1 MNASHMK
8 SRVLF
13 LIVCCSVACT
23 TNTADTNDEKNIVGK
38 RMAFNLA
45 IADHNISKM
54 GEYCDQ
60 DIIVIT
66 SRNARFLGKDQYAA
80 GLDQE
85 FKSKDDVV
93 YMRTPESIKIFPSW
107 EMAAESGLWVG
118 KWKNGNEAIEVE
130 GTYYAK
136 WKKKNGQW
144 FITAEVFTPLK
155 CLGDSYCS
163 AHPE

>member
-1 MNASHMK
+1 MK
-8 SRVLF
+8 SYILL
-13 LIVCCSVACT
+13 LISCCIACT
-23 TNTADTNDEKNIVGK
+23 TNTADTEDEKMIVDK

-45 IADHNISKM
+45 IADHDISKM

-60 DIIVIT
+60 DITVIT
-66 SRNARFLGKDQYAA
+66 SRNSKFLSKDQYAA
-80 GLDQE
+80 GLGQE
-85 FKSKDDVV
+85 FKSKEDVV

-118 KWKNGNEAIEVE
+118 KWKNGSEAIEVE

-155 CLGDSYCS
+155 CIGGSYCMD
-163 AHPE
+163 PPK

>member
-1 MNASHMK
+1 MK
-8 SRVLF
+8 SYILL
-13 LIVCCSVACT
+13 LISCCIACT
-23 TNTADTNDEKNIVGK
+23 TNTADTNDEKMIVAK

-45 IADHNISKM
+45 IADHDISKM

-60 DIIVIT
+60 DIMVIT
-66 SRNARFLGKDQYAA
+66 SRNSKFLGKDQYAA

-85 FKSKDDVV
+85 FKSKEDVV
-93 YMRTPESIKIFPSW
+93 YMRTPESIKVFSTW

-118 KWKNGNEAIEVE
+118 KWKNGTEAIEIE

-155 CLGDSYCS
+155 CIGGNYCME
-163 AHPE
+163 PPK